1 MLRFRN
7 FPEAKNFIDK
17 TGGSIKIFRRN
28 FCCIKVPNN
37 FAGEPVFAVL
47 QKGLV
52 AKILTKRRGGI
63 SRFSLEIFLS
73 HSAEKSRRGE
83 SLVFHSFRVWKVL
96 DKRGRGH
103 QDFPP
108 IF

>member
-1 MLRFRN
+1 ML
-7 FPEAKNFIDK
+7 K
-17 TGGSIKIFRRN
+17 
-28 FCCIKVPNN
+28 KVL
-37 FAGEPVFAVL
+37 EP
-47 QKGLV
+47 
-52 AKILTKRRGGI
+52 KILNKRRGGI

-96 DKRGRGH
+96 DKRGGGH